1 MTNLDFFKAYFNNE
15 FKATY
20 DIINAIPVDKMH
32 YKPHPINRSAYELA
46 EHIVA
51 HVYDFN
57 LMINNGQFDEKL
69 EFPFEN
75 PSELALKM
83 KGLWEQAQKSLE
95 SLDDKQW
102 EEETVELLITHFGSV
117 KKVMEAKNEEL
128 IKLIGKSKTEK
139 IKKS

>member
-20 DIINAIPVDKMH
+20 VIINAIPVDKMH

-57 LMINNGQFDEKL
+57 LRWRYL
-69 EFPFEN
+69 ETREV
-75 PSELALKM
+75 EVIDLL
-83 KGLWEQAQKSLE
+83 LR
-95 SLDDKQW
+95 
-102 EEETVELLITHFGSV
+102 EE
-117 KKVMEAKNEEL
+117 
-128 IKLIGKSKTEK
+128 
-139 IKKS
+139 